1 MKFLAPLRLSF
12 AARDQLTR
20 HNGTNPLDGTRTIP
34 QHLAN
39 GKTYYGWW
47 IVFAAFLNLFLVVGV
62 IFYGFPAFY
71 PYFVQD
77 LHFTRAQLTQGF
89 LLGFLFAGLPFGI
102 IAGALIDRVG
112 ARAVILGG
120 VALVSGSLILM
131 SRVTQFWQFELLCIV
146 EVIGYVFAGPLS
158 NQVLVAKW
166 FERRRGQ
173 AMGYAY
179 LGLGLGGVAAPLL
192 VNYLARTLGWR
203 PALEIIGAA
212 IALVLVPTG
221 LWITRSTPADRGID
235 PKQFGESLAREQ
247 SPHSPPPASAG
258 VAQAVR
264 TAPFWLILL
273 GSTLAIGAIGA
284 VIQHFILFL
293 KDSGYSATVASRYL
307 SILLT
312 ASLGGRVVVGYIA
325 DRFSKSFIMA
335 IFYFLIGASVLLLGS
350 PTIHRRHLGVRRHL
364 RIFDGCRLHADPAR
378 GFRKFRHRLARQNS
392 RPDHHGL
399 FDRSVG
405 RPMVRRQTL
414 RRPSQLRPGVDA
426 HRDIRNDRRSRLR
439 HLSSSRR
446 RLRSSSMRSAAR
458 SAAHHRILS
467 NFQNSEAPP
476 TSPT

>member
-1 MKFLAPLRLSF
+1 MNPANSS
-12 AARDQLTR
+12 AQ
-20 HNGTNPLDGTRTIP
+20 TNSE
-34 QHLAN
+34 
-39 GKTYYGWW
+39 TYYGWW
-47 IVFAAFLNLFLVVGV
+47 IVLAAFLNLFLVVGV

-89 LLGFLFAGLPFGI
+89 LLGFLFAGLPFGV
-102 IAGALIDRVG
+102 IAGALIDRIG

-131 SRVTQFWQFELLCIV
+131 SRVTHFWQFELLCIV

-179 LGLGLGGVAAPLL
+179 LGLGFGGVAAPLL

-203 PALEIIGAA
+203 HALELIGVAVA
-212 IALVLVPTG
+212 FVLVPTG
-221 LWITRSTPADRGID
+221 IWITRSNPADLGID
-235 PKQFGESLAREQ
+235 PKQFAETS
-247 SPHSPPPASAG
+247 SAKKATTSATGATG
-258 VAQAVR
+258 VAHAVR

-325 DRFSKSFIMA
+325 DRFSKSLIMA
-335 IFYFLIGASVLLLGS
+335 IFYFLIGTSVLLLAHPHSTLAIWAFAAIFGFS
-350 PTIHRRHLGVRRHL
+350 MGADYMLIPLVVSENFGTASLGK
-364 RIFDGCRLHADPAR
+364 I
-378 GFRKFRHRLARQNS
+378 LALIIMGYSIGQWAG
-392 RPDHHGL
+392 PWFVGKL
-399 FDRSVG
+399 FDAHHNYDLAWTLIAVFAMIGSAAIYATYLHS
-405 RPMVRRQTL
+405 RRQ
-414 RRPSQLRPGVDA
+414 
-426 HRDIRNDRRSRLR
+426 RS
-439 HLSSSRR
+439 
-446 RLRSSSMRSAAR
+446 
-458 SAAHHRILS
+458 
-467 NFQNSEAPP
+467 
-476 TSPT
+476 

>member
-1 MKFLAPLRLSF
+1 MPPTPATTTPTPS
-12 AARDQLTR
+12 
-20 HNGTNPLDGTRTIP
+20 LDPTIP
-34 QHLAN
+34 AAPH
-39 GKTYYGWW
+39 KSETYYGWW

-71 PYFVQD
+71 PYFIQD

-112 ARAVILGG
+112 ARTVILGG
-120 VALVSGSLILM
+120 IALVSGSLILM
-131 SRVTQFWQFELLCIV
+131 SRVQHFWQFELLCIV

-158 NQVLVAKW
+158 NQVLIAKW

-179 LGLGLGGVAAPLL
+179 LGLGLGGVVAPLL

-203 PALEIIGAA
+203 HALELIGTA

-221 LWITRSTPADRGID
+221 LWITRSTPADLGID
-235 PKQFGESLAREQ
+235 PKQFAETSSTTKSAT
-247 SPHSPPPASAG
+247 PAATATG
-258 VAQAVR
+258 VADAVR

-335 IFYFLIGASVLLLGS
+335 IFYFLIGASVLLLAHPQSTLAIWAFAAIFGFS
-350 PTIHRRHLGVRRHL
+350 MGADYMLIPLVVSENFGTASLGK
-364 RIFDGCRLHADPAR
+364 I
-378 GFRKFRHRLARQNS
+378 LALIIMGYSIGQWAG
-392 RPDHHGL
+392 PWFVGKL
-399 FDRSVG
+399 FDARHNYDLAWTLIAVFAMIGSAAIYATYLHS
-405 RPMVRRQTL
+405 RRQ
-414 RRPSQLRPGVDA
+414 
-426 HRDIRNDRRSRLR
+426 RS
-439 HLSSSRR
+439 
-446 RLRSSSMRSAAR
+446 
-458 SAAHHRILS
+458 
-467 NFQNSEAPP
+467 
-476 TSPT
+476 